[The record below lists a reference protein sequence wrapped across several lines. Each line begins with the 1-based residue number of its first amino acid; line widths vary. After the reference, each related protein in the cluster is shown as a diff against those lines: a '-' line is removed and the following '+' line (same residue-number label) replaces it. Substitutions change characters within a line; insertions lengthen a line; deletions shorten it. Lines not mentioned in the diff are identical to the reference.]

1 MAIQFSDTTNLTGLV
16 ETLAR
21 YTGTQT
27 STTSSYTLAQKT
39 LDINNAY
46 VTFINIA
53 SKASGKQQVDDTN
66 NSTLPLL
73 LSNIVSG
80 TASYPFKVD
89 EESPTNQILE
99 LQKLRIKDSAGQW
112 TDFLTQIDKNE
123 TDISQFQNVTGT
135 PEYYDL
141 IGNNVVFYPTPNYN
155 STDGIEFTVTRTP
168 VYFTTSDTTKKPGI
182 PDMFHEYLVL
192 RPAYY
197 FCVSKG
203 LPQAKAYGEAMIM
216 MEKEITNYYSRRNK
230 TLQDVISSESIN
242 SI

>member
-1 MAIQFSDTTNLTGLV
+1 MQFSDTTNLTGIV

-46 VTFINIA
+46 VHFINLA
-53 SKASGKQQVDDTN
+53 SRAAGKRQVDDTN
-66 NSTLPLL
+66 NTTLPLL
-73 LSNIVSG
+73 LSNMVSG
-80 TASYPFKVD
+80 TSTYSFKVD
-89 EESPTNQILE
+89 EASPTNQVLE
-99 LQKLRIKDSAGQW
+99 LQKLRIKDANGKW
-112 TDFLTQIDKNE
+112 TDYLTQIDKNE
-123 TDISQFQNVTGT
+123 VDISQFQDITGT

-141 IGNNVVFYPTPNYN
+141 MGDNVVFYPTPNYSN
-155 STDGIEFTVTRTP
+155 TDGIEFTVTRTP
-168 VYFTTSDTTKKPGI
+168 IYFLTSDTTKKPGI

-192 RPAYY
+192 RPAYF

-203 LPQAKAYGEAMIM
+203 LPQATAYRDMM
-216 MEKEITNYYSRRNK
+216 LLMEKEIQHYYSNRNK
-230 TLQDVISSESIN
+230 TLQDVISPEEIN

>member
-1 MAIQFSDTTNLTGLV
+1 MAIAFSDTSNLIGLV

-46 VTFINIA
+46 VHFLRIA
-53 SKASGKQQVDDTN
+53 MRASGKQQVDDTN

-73 LSNIVSG
+73 LSDITSG
-80 TASYPFKVD
+80 TANYPFKVD
-89 EESPTNQILE
+89 EASPTNQILE
-99 LQKLRIKDSAGQW
+99 LQKLRIKDSNGKW
-112 TDFLTQIDKNE
+112 TDYLTQIDKN
-123 TDISQFQNVTGT
+123 THDVSQYQDITGT
-135 PEYYDL
+135 PECYDL
-141 IGNNVVFYPTPNYN
+141 IGNNVVFYPTPNY
-155 STDGIEFTVTRTP
+155 STADAIEFTVTRTP
-168 VYFTTSDTTKKPGI
+168 IYFLTSDTTKKPGI

-192 RPAYY
+192 RPAYF

-203 LPQAKAYGEAMIM
+203 LAQAKAYGEAMMM
-216 MEKEITNYYSRRNK
+216 MERDIKDYYSKRNI
-230 TLQDVISSESIN
+230 TYTDVITTEEVN